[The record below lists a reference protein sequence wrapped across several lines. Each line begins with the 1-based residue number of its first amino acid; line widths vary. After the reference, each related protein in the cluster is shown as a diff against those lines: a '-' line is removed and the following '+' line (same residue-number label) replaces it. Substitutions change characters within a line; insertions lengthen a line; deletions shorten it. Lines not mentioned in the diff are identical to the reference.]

1 MMSSTTLISRT
12 RPVSTTEGD
21 HGVIQMKTT
30 VRNSGAANSARQM
43 EVKLTLQSI
52 QWIFR
57 RKSSEKTASTI
68 SDTARQISPEESA
81 NTGSL
86 LCSSIGAQ
94 R

>member
-1 MMSSTTLISRT
+1 
-12 RPVSTTEGD
+12 
-21 HGVIQMKTT
+21 
-30 VRNSGAANSARQM
+30 M
-43 EVKLTLQSI
+43 EAKLTLQSI

-68 SDTARQISPEESA
+68 SDNARQISPEEEREHR
-81 NTGSL
+81 GSL

>member
-1 MMSSTTLISRT
+1 
-12 RPVSTTEGD
+12 
-21 HGVIQMKTT
+21 MKTT

-43 EVKLTLQSI
+43 EAKLTLQSI